1 MNDVFG
7 RSMFAPKTAAR
18 EKLRNMGGI
27 VASSAPL
34 MQAAQGY
41 GNGGGVNPWEDNS
54 SQGDLAKLIESIS
67 GGIGALMTPSE
78 RLENSVDTDLQKLR
92 SDRSVRDNAERDGIE
107 VDEYIGR
114 MSDGEKRF
122 IARRSPLW
130 ANEPNNEGGIDTAG
144 APDNELTEAL
154 ATSRMGVKFGGFLD
168 SVGQTGIDV
177 ASAAL
182 RKTGGTGI
190 KMGARLIIAMAETA
204 AFLGF
209 PEQAAEWQTE
219 AQKEMDY
226 GNKMLDGDIG
236 LFGQDLVGF
245 QVPEEGQ
252 RLLEAARI
260 EGRAT
265 SDAPESVEGP
275 DGYLPASIIQS
286 RRMPTPSG
294 VSADFQMDLMSPSLG
309 NPRNIPS
316 RNEIDIPLP
325 EGSLQP
331 SMSPG
336 GLFMAP
342 AGLSPADKTDRMR
355 LKQNPATMM
364 FAPDGSVI
372 RNQGDLVDPI
382 AEMER
387 AVRAQRADGALTQGG
402 MDSEN
407 QIDIFDQTPDELTA
421 LKLQSEMNK
430 NPELNSI
437 KVQDSLKAQGARRK
451 IYVPED
457 PSLFDL
463 ETLTRY
469 PGALLNLG
477 SKGIDYL
484 LKSQIG
490 LDENNTPFISGPTK
504 ESSLF
509 GKEYPGQESYQKVLD
524 AASTDA
530 TANDINDS
538 IFSAGKWAGEKTLDA
553 ANSIASSIKNLPEF
567 MTGEG
572 SGGYRGLAE
581 NLQKNRPELFTNPE
595 LIKPETNDVPP
606 AVTTTTVPPAVTT
619 TVPPA
624 VTTTVPPAV
633 TTTTVKDFAKVT
645 PEALNQGAGAALD
658 GFINGDL
665 EEATKKF
672 FGGAGLGDPE
682 KMDSTERVKK
692 MVSMYQEILG
702 ESDKSKAQEMSL
714 LIAGIGF
721 NLMAQGGPN
730 ALQNIGAAFASGT
743 AQMQSNAATRQSRND
758 KIGMLGIETT
768 IAEDAATKKFS
779 RDLMAA
785 AMSPSNQKD
794 PFVNAVRV
802 LAQNGLKEGIYDTFE
817 EALTAAHA
825 ALAPYYGLSATEVG
839 GLPTNKIPVY
849 SSSSMTFEQAKAKAR
864 AEGVTSFEY
873 NKQIYG
879 PPPK

>member
-1 MNDVFG
+1 
-7 RSMFAPKTAAR
+7 
-18 EKLRNMGGI
+18 MGGI

-34 MQAAQGY
+34 MQTAQGY
-41 GNGGGVNPWEDNS
+41 GNGGGVNPWDDKS

-78 RLENSVDTDLQKLR
+78 RSVNQVDTDLQKLR
-92 SDRSVRDNAERDGIE
+92 SDRSVIENAERDGIE

-114 MSDGEKRF
+114 MSDGQKRF

-130 ANEPNNEGGIDTAG
+130 ANDPKNEGGIDTAG

-154 ATSRMGVKFGGFLD
+154 ATSRMGAKFGGFLD
-168 SVGQTGIDV
+168 NVGQTGFDV

-209 PEQAAEWQTE
+209 PEQAVEWQTE

-294 VSADFQMDLMSPSLG
+294 VSADFQPGLSLG

-325 EGSLQP
+325 EDSLQP

-355 LKQNPATMM
+355 LEQNPATMM

-402 MDSEN
+402 MDAEN

-463 ETLTRY
+463 ETLTSY

-504 ESSLF
+504 ESSFF

-524 AASTDA
+524 AASTVA

-581 NLQKNRPELFTNPE
+581 NLQKNRPELFTAPE

-606 AVTTTTVPPAVTT
+606 AVTTTVPPATVPPAAPTTT

-624 VTTTVPPAV
+624 VAPAVTTTTVPPAV
-633 TTTTVKDFAKVT
+633 TTTTVPPDVT
-645 PEALNQGAGAALD
+645 QTQLDDSARLTAEALRKGDSDAAALAALSSYGID
-658 GFINGDL
+658 AKGLTL
-665 EEATKKF
+665 EQQTNEF
-672 FGGAGLGDPE
+672 
-682 KMDSTERVKK
+682 VKIYSK
-692 MVSMYQEILG
+692 ILG
-702 ESDKSKAQEMSL
+702 EEDNSKAKRNAL
-714 LIAGIGF
+714 LMANIGF
-721 NLMAQGGPN
+721 SIAAQGGPN
-730 ALQNIGAAFASGT
+730 ALQNIAAGFQQGSAQAMENDASSQARIDKIKMLGLE
-743 AQMQSNAATRQSRND
+743 AATAARSEGNTEEKTRQEFIYKSTYD
-758 KIGMLGIETT
+758 KILAASLEGYDAQDLVANPDIV
-768 IAEDAATKKFS
+768 AEAVKMAKEYAAT
-779 RDLMAA
+779 AA
-785 AMSPSNQKD
+785 PGAPSARIDYAKQTRGGTGTPVDAKT
-794 PFVNAVRV
+794 
-802 LAQNGLKEGIYDTFE
+802 K
-817 EALTAAHA
+817 LT
-825 ALAPYYGLSATEVG
+825 Y
-839 GLPTNKIPVY
+839 
-849 SSSSMTFEQAKAKAR
+849 EQAKAKAV
-864 AEGVTSFEY
+864 AEGASNFVWNGIS
-873 NKQIYG
+873 YG
-879 PPPK
+879 KKP